1 MKERN
6 TSNIDP
12 VAYTGSLLTKIEI
25 LVGLEK
31 ALVEMFNH
39 NIDNHA
45 VVTVQNRAFDTKEE
59 IEAMLEN
66 IKDILIKK
74 EPSEEEDE

>member
-1 MKERN
+1 MKEKN

-12 VAYTGSLLTKIEI
+12 VAYTGSLLTRIEI

-31 ALVEMFNH
+31 AMVEMFNH

-66 IKDILIKK
+66 IKNMLMKK
-74 EPSEEEDE
+74 EIGE